1 MKTTATTSFRNMD
14 SIAPWTACWQLE
26 SAAGGSK
33 RPELDLH
40 IEPVWHE
47 FMDTLTEGAR
57 ILDLATGNGTVALN
71 CAERARGR
79 GIRVH
84 IDAVDAA
91 RINPPRQVPDP
102 DGHLPQVR
110 FQGGIWLEDL
120 PFEHDIFDG
129 VISQFG
135 FEYADEEQAVS
146 EVSRVLSPGGRLR
159 LVIHALGG
167 SVWKDINVRHKR
179 LSGVLAENGVVTL
192 VLALVRAQKKQDVK
206 TFKSK
211 LKHFADAA
219 KNVQKLTD
227 QPVPDDS
234 ALFFSREFLF
244 VWSNRKQYRLD
255 DLLRSLEDGWANASG
270 TASRYAQMLR
280 VARSAEDIDS
290 LCDRLKTVGLTISS
304 VRQVCSP
311 DNGAQIAWQVDASKP
326 C

>member
-1 MKTTATTSFRNMD
+1 MKATAAMSLKNPD

-47 FMDTLTEGAR
+47 FMDTLTEGTR
-57 ILDLATGNGTVALN
+57 ILDLATGNGTVALS
-71 CAERARGR
+71 CAERARER
-79 GIRVH
+79 GIRIH

-102 DGHLPQVR
+102 EGHLPRVR
-110 FQGGIWLEDL
+110 FQGGIWLEDM
-120 PFEHDIFDG
+120 PFEDDNFDG

-135 FEYADEEQAVS
+135 FEYADEGQAVS

-167 SVWKDINVRHKR
+167 SVWKDIDVRHKR
-179 LSGVLAENGVVTL
+179 LNGVLAENGVVTL
-192 VLALVRAQKKQDVK
+192 ILALVRAQKNQDVT

-211 LKHFADAA
+211 LKHLAEAA
-219 KNVQKLTD
+219 NNAQKLAD
-227 QPVPDDS
+227 QPISDDS

-255 DLLRSLEDGWANASG
+255 DLLSSLPPAW
-270 TASRYAQMLR
+270 RKQ
-280 VARSAEDIDS
+280 
-290 LCDRLKTVGLTISS
+290 C
-304 VRQVCSP
+304 VR
-311 DNGAQIAWQVDASKP
+311 
-326 C
+326 

>member
-1 MKTTATTSFRNMD
+1 MSLKNPD

-47 FMDTLTEGAR
+47 FMDTLTEGTR
-57 ILDLATGNGTVALN
+57 ILDLATGNGTVALS

-79 GIRVH
+79 GIHVH

-91 RINPPRQVPDP
+91 QINPPRQVPDP

-110 FQGGIWLEDL
+110 FQGGIWLEEM
-120 PFEHDIFDG
+120 PFEDDNFDG

-135 FEYADEEQAVS
+135 FEYADEGQAVS

-167 SVWKDINVRHKR
+167 SVWKDIDVRHKR
-179 LSGVLAENGVVTL
+179 LNGVLAENGVVTL
-192 VLALVRAQKKQDVK
+192 ILALVRAQKNQDVT

-211 LKHFADAA
+211 LKHLAEAA
-219 KNVQKLTD
+219 NNAQKLAD
-227 QPVPDDS
+227 QPISDDS

-255 DLLRSLEDGWANASG
+255 DLLSSLEDGWANASG
-270 TASRYAQMLR
+270 TAMRYAQMLR
-280 VARSAEDIDS
+280 VARSAEDIVS
-290 LCDRLKTVGLTISS
+290 LCDRLKTAGLTISA